1 MKKLRKGQRRALEKA
16 VKSGITEGFYLAGDE
31 DIAAMKSVAIMQ
43 RGSKKDFYDLYFLMN
58 HHGWNLNDV
67 IRFSHEK
74 YGNLFDEGSFLKAL
88 IYFEDA
94 EVESYPDMEPL
105 WSRVKVFFIESV
117 RKYIR
122 RI

>member
-1 MKKLRKGQRRALEKA
+1 
-16 VKSGITEGFYLAGDE
+16 
-31 DIAAMKSVAIMQ
+31 MKSVAIMQ

-94 EVESYPDMEPL
+94 EVESYPDIEPL